1 MLKKL
6 LVGLGAALSLSVG
19 STAFAGTIVLEGS
32 DASTFHAGSAGGA
45 EYLTQLFSYLKSDS
59 SFNTKPVFVLGDRM
73 HGAPAGTVDSTTLL
87 PLFDGTGAALYSAVY
102 VQSPGGCCNER
113 PVSAADQAAIAAF
126 VAAGGSVAIQDYQG
140 GLAGILGF
148 DAPQEKIGGYNV
160 PGGAG
165 GPGCFDTQVF
175 LPTALSKGFV
185 QPPALG
191 CWGHQA
197 YDMSYFGDVLGF
209 VSLVDSGRE
218 FAALG
223 SGRWSSF
230 LALGGELGSPVP
242 VPGTAL
248 LVGLALLGLGL
259 SRRRA

>member
-1 MLKKL
+1 MFKKL
-6 LVGLGAALSLSVG
+6 LVGLGTALSLSVG
-19 STAFAGTIVLEGS
+19 STAFAGTVVLEGS
-32 DASTFHAGSAGGA
+32 DASTYHAGSLGGA

-59 SFNTKPVFVLGDRM
+59 SFNTKPVFVLGDHM

-102 VQSPGGCCNER
+102 VQSPGGCCSER

-126 VAAGGSVAIQDYQG
+126 VAAGGSVAIQNYTG
-140 GLAGILGF
+140 GLSGILGF
-148 DAPQEKIGGYNV
+148 DAPESMIGGYDV
-160 PGGAG
+160 PGGGAG

-175 LPTALSKGFV
+175 LPAALSKGFV
-185 QPPALG
+185 QPPPLS

-197 YDMSYFGDVLGF
+197 YDMSYFGALGF
-209 VSLVDSGRE
+209 VSLVDSGPE

-230 LALGGELGSPVP
+230 LALGGELGSTVP

-248 LVGLALLGLGL
+248 LAGLALVGLGL